1 MNGEFIFADREQFR
15 NWLKDNCK
23 TSGGVWLVF
32 GKSGGVK
39 TLTAVRI
46 WSKPSATCGGT
57 LPDIT
62 PFREHA
68 IAEIRLLLR
77 N

>member
-1 MNGEFIFADREQFR
+1 MD
-15 NWLKDNCK
+15 L
-23 TSGGVWLVF
+23 F

-39 TLTAVRI
+39 TLAAVRI

>member
-39 TLTAVRI
+39 TLAAVRI

-57 LPDIT
+57 LPDLCLSEST
-62 PFREHA
+62 QLPRFA
-68 IAEIRLLLR
+68 CF
-77 N
+77 